1 VSTTIGKIN
10 QVKGLMA
17 QAELVRVSPGED
29 GRHPSRDIPATR
41 IVVRGGNPALRESLG
56 SAIPGTVPEFPT
68 LREGE
73 FELVFGD
80 GSHDAQVRYGLRL
93 EPTLLEGNTE
103 DPDFQR
109 WLVDQVFEV
118 RLRTK
123 KLTRAD
129 ALHCTP
135 VVGEGTETQ
144 WTAIFEPRQVGMG
157 PTQRGAVAGF
167 GE

>member
-1 VSTTIGKIN
+1 MPTTIGKIN

-17 QAELVRVSPGED
+17 QAELVQISPGAD
-29 GRHPSRDIPATR
+29 GRHPSRAIPATR
-41 IVVRGGNPALRESLG
+41 IVVRGGNPAARESLG
-56 SAIPGTVPEFPT
+56 SATPGTVPELPP

-80 GSHDAQVRYGLRL
+80 GSQDARVRYGSAL
-93 EPTLLEGNTE
+93 EPTVLQGNTE

-109 WLVDQVFEV
+109 WLGDQVFEV

-144 WTAIFEPRQVGMG
+144 WTAIFEPRLVGMG
-157 PTQRGAVAGF
+157 PTQRAAVAGH